1 MASTNED
8 AVMLATAR
16 GDDGRLLMLR
26 HLPDRGTIEV
36 GWWGRDADRG
46 VAQLPPTLEL
56 AAEAAEV
63 EAFARLCERAAATGW
78 NSVGHG
84 GEIAAAGPFADAARL
99 VVTRSG
105 DEVVFVRGPEGDDR
119 VLVPRAMLERLV
131 AETLPAALGKLVA
144 LGFGLPQH
152 GEEAALNRAI
162 DFWSD

>member
-8 AVMLATAR
+8 AVTLATAR
-16 GDDGRLLMLR
+16 LGDGRVLMLR
-26 HLPDRGTIEV
+26 HLPDRGTVEV
-36 GWWGRDADRG
+36 GWWGRDGDGA
-46 VAQLPPTLEL
+46 VTQLPPALEL

-78 NSVGHG
+78 DSVRDG
-84 GEIAAAGPFADAARL
+84 GEIAAAGPFADGARL

-105 DEVVFVRGPEGDDR
+105 DEVAFARRPEAGNLVR
-119 VLVPRAMLERLV
+119 VPRATLERLV
-131 AETLPAALGKLVA
+131 AETLPAALGKLVT

-162 DFWSD
+162 NFWSD